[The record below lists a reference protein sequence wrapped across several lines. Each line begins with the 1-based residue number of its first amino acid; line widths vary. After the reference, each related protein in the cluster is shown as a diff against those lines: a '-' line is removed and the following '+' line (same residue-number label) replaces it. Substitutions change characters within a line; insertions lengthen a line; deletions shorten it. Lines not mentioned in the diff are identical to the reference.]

1 MAAGKTPDVPSK
13 ELTGKLT
20 GKLSGDHVA
29 DLAEFDGIRVRGARE
44 HNLKNIH
51 VEIPRN
57 KITVITG
64 LSGSGK
70 SSIAFDTI
78 YAEGQRRYVD
88 SLSTYARNFLDKL
101 KKPDVDSIV
110 GLSPAIA
117 IDQKSVGL
125 NPRST
130 VGTVT
135 EVYDYLRLLYAK
147 VGTPH
152 CPIHHIPVAGQT
164 PDQIIDD
171 VMKMASGSRIIVLS
185 PFVQGKKGEFLNDF
199 QKFVKRG
206 FVSAKIDGAYVE
218 LESAKKLTKTKS
230 HDIDIVI
237 DKIVMKPDI
246 RGRLAESIHTA
257 IQHGGGRVAIERADK
272 TSERKTYSIHSA
284 CPICGFGFPE
294 IEPRFFSFNNPRG
307 ACKTCNGL
315 GTIDIEEIEQV
326 QYQSGDEPR
335 MVQNV
340 KYKISEKIAHKTEE
354 DDEGEVDELAIRV
367 CPECL
372 GTRLA
377 EGPRN
382 VLIAGKAI
390 TQLANLSAIELRE
403 TLQSSEWS
411 SRGQQIAEKILK
423 QIDSRLNYMIRVGT
437 GYLSMDRPTRTLSG
451 GEAQRIRLA
460 TQVGSSLIGVL
471 YVLDEPSIGLHPRD
485 HHRLLDILR
494 DLKDLGN
501 TILMVEHDEDTIRS
515 ADYLI
520 DIGPRAGLLGGSVIA
535 AGTPQQIQ
543 DEPNSITGGYLS
555 GRLSIPVPA
564 KRRKGSGASL
574 KITGASGNNL
584 KDVDL
589 EIPLGT
595 FTAVTGVSGS
605 GKSTLIMD
613 TLYRILANHFY
624 KAKWEISPY
633 KSVKGLDA
641 IDKVIDINQNPIGR
655 TPRSTPAT
663 YVGLF
668 PLIRD
673 LYANLPDSKVRGY
686 APGRFSFNVKGGRCE
701 NCQGGGMLRVEM
713 HFMSDVFVE
722 CDACQGRRYNRET
735 LAVRYKDKSIADVL
749 GMSVGEAL
757 EFFQN
762 HPHIRRKLETLNQV
776 GLDYMRLGQSSTTL
790 SGGEAQRV
798 KLSKELSKRGTGK
811 TMYILDEPTTGLHF
825 ADIAKLIELLQALVE
840 QGNTVLVIEHNL
852 DVVKSVDYVID
863 LGPDGGR
870 AGGEIVAVGT
880 PEMIAK
886 SKRSETARF
895 LKPLLSPAARTSPTI
910 QL

>member
-1 MAAGKTPDVPSK
+1 MSKKAAESESK
-13 ELTGKLT
+13 RAKGEWRPPT
-20 GKLSGDHVA
+20 SGDA
-29 DLAEFDGIRVRGARE
+29 YEGIRVKGARE
-44 HNLKNIH
+44 HNLKNIS

-57 KITVITG
+57 QITVITG

-88 SLSTYARNFLDKL
+88 SLSTYARNFLDRL

-147 VGTPH
+147 TGTAY
-152 CPIHHIPVAGQT
+152 CPTHHVPVAGQSPNT
-164 PDQIIDD
+164 IVSEILKMKNGEKII
-171 VMKMASGSRIIVLS
+171 ILS
-185 PFVQGKKGEFLNDF
+185 PFAEGKKGEFLNDF
-199 QKFVKRG
+199 QKWLRRG
-206 FVSAKIDGAYVE
+206 FVSAKVDGAYVD
-218 LESAKKLTKTKS
+218 LDKAKKLTKTKA

-237 DKIVMKPDI
+237 DKLVIKDGI
-246 RGRLAESIHTA
+246 KTRLAESVNTA
-257 IQHGGGRVAIERADK
+257 IQHGNGRVVIEK
-272 TSERKTYSIHSA
+272 LNGERINYSIDTA
-284 CPICGFGFPE
+284 CPICGFNFPE

-307 ACKTCNGL
+307 ACKTCHGL
-315 GTIDIEEIEQV
+315 GTIDIEEIEDSKWEGGDNPRTV
-326 QYQSGDEPR
+326 QT
-335 MVQNV
+335 V
-340 KYKISEKIAHKTEE
+340 KYRVSEKLAQKTEE
-354 DDEGEVDELAIRV
+354 EEDGEIDQLAISE
-367 CPECL
+367 CPDCK
-372 GTRLA
+372 GTRLREEA
-377 EGPRN
+377 RN

-390 TQLANLSAIELRE
+390 TQLASLSAVELRE
-403 TLQSSEWS
+403 TLQKNEWS
-411 SRGQQIAEKILK
+411 ARGELIAEKILK

-437 GYLSMDRPTRTLSG
+437 GYLSLDRPTRTLSG

-460 TQVGSSLIGVL
+460 TQVGSSLVGVL

-494 DLKDLGN
+494 DIRELGN

-515 ADYLI
+515 ADHII
-520 DIGPRAGLLGGSVIA
+520 DIGPRAGVLGGEVIA
-535 AGTPQQIQ
+535 AGTPQEI
-543 DEPNSITGGYLS
+543 EKVPESVTGQYLS
-555 GRLSIPVPA
+555 GAVKIPVPPE
-564 KRRKGSGASL
+564 RRKGNGKAIRLEGA
-574 KITGASGNNL
+574 TGNNL
-584 KDVDL
+584 QNVSL
-589 EIPLGT
+589 EIPLGM
-595 FTAVTGVSGS
+595 FTAITGVSGS

-613 TLYRILANHFY
+613 TLYRILSNHFY
-624 KAKWEISPY
+624 ASKWEISPY
-633 KSVKGLDA
+633 EKITGLDA

-673 LYANLPDSKVRGY
+673 LYASLPDSKVRGY

-701 NCQGGGMLRVEM
+701 NCQGGGMIRVEM

-722 CDACQGRRYNRET
+722 CDVCQGRRYTRET
-735 LAVRYKDKSIADVL
+735 LAIRYKEKSIADVL
-749 GMSVGEAL
+749 EMPVGEAL

-762 HPHIRRKLETLNQV
+762 HTNIRRKLETLNRV
-776 GLDYMRLGQSSTTL
+776 GLDYMTLGQSSTTL

-811 TMYILDEPTTGLHF
+811 TLYILDEPTTGLHF
-825 ADIAKLIELLQALVE
+825 ADIAKLIELLQELVD
-840 QGNTVLVIEHNL
+840 QGNSVVVIEHNM
-852 DVVKSVDYVID
+852 DVVKSVDHVID
-863 LGPDGGR
+863 LGPDGGVG
-870 AGGEIVAVGT
+870 GGEIVAKGT
-880 PEMIAK
+880 PEQVAK

-895 LKPLLSPAARTSPTI
+895 LQQML
-910 QL
+910 Q

>member
-1 MAAGKTPDVPSK
+1 MAAGIGPQKNEHEVPPD
-13 ELTGKLT
+13 
-20 GKLSGDHVA
+20 
-29 DLAEFDGIRVRGARE
+29 FDGIRVKGARE
-44 HNLKNIH
+44 HNLKNVH

-152 CPIHHIPVAGQT
+152 CPTHHIPVAGQT

-171 VMKMASGSRIIVLS
+171 VMKMAAGSRLIVLS

-199 QKFVKRG
+199 QKFIKRG

-237 DKIVMKPDI
+237 DKIVMKPEV
-246 RGRLAESIHTA
+246 RGRLAESIHMA

-272 TSERKTYSIHSA
+272 TLERKTYSIHSA
-284 CPICGFGFPE
+284 CPVCGFGFPE

-340 KYKISEKIAHKTEE
+340 KYRISDKIAHKTEE
-354 DDEGEVDELAIRV
+354 DEDGEVDELAIRM

-403 TLQSSEWS
+403 TLQASEWS
-411 SRGQQIAEKILK
+411 SRGQLIAEKILK
-423 QIDSRLNYMIRVGT
+423 QIDSRLNYLIRVGT

-543 DEPNSITGGYLS
+543 DEPSSITGGYLS
-555 GRLSIPVPA
+555 GRLSIPVPK

-574 KITGASGNNL
+574 KVTGATGNNL

-633 KSVKGLDA
+633 KTVKGLDA
-641 IDKVIDINQNPIGR
+641 LDKVIDINQNPIGR

-722 CDACQGRRYNRET
+722 CDVCQGRRYNRET
-735 LAVRYKDKSIADVL
+735 LAIRYKDKSIADVL

-762 HPHIRRKLETLNQV
+762 HSHIRRKLETLNQV

-852 DVVKSVDYVID
+852 DVVKSVDHVID

-895 LKPLLSPAARTSPTI
+895 LKPLLTPRI
-910 QL
+910 

>member
-1 MAAGKTPDVPSK
+1 MATLPND
-13 ELTGKLT
+13 
-20 GKLSGDHVA
+20 D
-29 DLAEFDGIRVRGARE
+29 FDGIRVKGARE
-44 HNLKNIH
+44 HNLKNIS

-57 KITVITG
+57 QITVITG

-147 VGTPH
+147 VGTPF
-152 CPIHHIPVAGQT
+152 CPTHHVPVEGQT

-171 VMKMASGSRIIVLS
+171 VLKMPQGSRIIVLS
-185 PFVQGKKGEFLNDF
+185 PFAQGKKGEFLNDF
-199 QKFVKRG
+199 QKFIKRG
-206 FVSAKIDGAYVE
+206 FVSAKIDGAYLE
-218 LESAKKLTKTKS
+218 LEGAKKLAKTKA

-237 DKIVMKPDI
+237 DKIVLKDGV

-257 IQHGGGRVAIERADK
+257 IQHGEGRVTIERADK
-272 TSERKTYSIHSA
+272 SSERKTYSIHSA
-284 CPICGFGFPE
+284 CPVCGFGFPE

-315 GTIDIEEIEQV
+315 GTVDIEEIEQV

-335 MVQNV
+335 MVQNI
-340 KYKISEKIAHKTEE
+340 KYRLSDKVAHKTEE
-354 DDEGEVDELAIRV
+354 DEEGEVDELAISE
-367 CPECL
+367 CPECH

-390 TQLANLSAIELRE
+390 TQLASLSAVELRE
-403 TLQSSEWS
+403 TLQGSEWS
-411 SRGQQIAEKILK
+411 SRGQLIADKILK

-437 GYLSMDRPTRTLSG
+437 GYLSLDRPTRTLSG

-460 TQVGSSLIGVL
+460 TQVGSSLVGVL

-501 TILMVEHDEDTIRS
+501 TILMVEHDEDTMRA
-515 ADYLI
+515 ADHLI
-520 DIGPRAGLLGGSVIA
+520 DIGPRAGALGGFVIA
-535 AGTPQQIQ
+535 SGTPDQISASK
-543 DEPNSITGGYLS
+543 ESVTGGYLS
-555 GRLSIPVPA
+555 GRLKIPVP
-564 KRRKGSGASL
+564 KTRRKGSGLSL
-574 KITGASGNNL
+574 KLTGASGNNL
-584 KDVDL
+584 HDVDI

-595 FTAVTGVSGS
+595 FTAITGVSGS

-613 TLYRILANHFY
+613 TLYRILSNHFY
-624 KAKWEISPY
+624 NSKWEISPY
-633 KSVKGLDA
+633 KSIKGLENV
-641 IDKVIDINQNPIGR
+641 DKVIDINQNPIGR

-673 LYANLPDSKVRGY
+673 LYAALPDSKVRGY

-701 NCQGGGMLRVEM
+701 NCQGGGLLRVEM

-722 CDACQGRRYNRET
+722 CDVCQGRRYNRET
-735 LAVRYKDKSIADVL
+735 MAIRYKDKSIADVL
-749 GMSVGEAL
+749 AMSVAEAL
-757 EFFQN
+757 EFFSN
-762 HPHIRRKLETLNQV
+762 HTNIRRKLETLNQV

-811 TMYILDEPTTGLHF
+811 TLYILDEPTTGLHF
-825 ADIAKLIELLQALVE
+825 ADIAKLIELLQELVN

-852 DVVKSVDYVID
+852 DVVKSVDYVVD

-895 LKPLLSPAARTSPTI
+895 LKPLLGGTSSNRP
-910 QL
+910 LEV

>member
-1 MAAGKTPDVPSK
+1 MPSNKTTTD
-13 ELTGKLT
+13 
-20 GKLSGDHVA
+20 
-29 DLAEFDGIRVRGARE
+29 FDGIKVKGARE

-57 KITVITG
+57 QITVITG

-152 CPIHHIPVAGQT
+152 CPIHHVPVAGQN
-164 PDQIIDD
+164 PNQIVDD
-171 VMKMASGSRIIVLS
+171 ILKMPAGTRLIVLA
-185 PFVQGKKGEFLNDF
+185 PYAVQKKGEFLNDF
-199 QKFVKRG
+199 QKFMKRG
-206 FVSAKIDGAYVE
+206 FVSAKVDGAYIE
-218 LESAKKLTKTKS
+218 LEGAKKLAKTKA
-230 HDIDIVI
+230 HDVDIVI
-237 DKIVMKPDI
+237 DKIVIKDGI
-246 RGRLAESIHTA
+246 RGRLAESVNTA
-257 IQHGGGRVAIERADK
+257 IQHGNGRVTVERADK
-272 TSERKTYSIHSA
+272 GQERKTYSIHSA
-284 CPICGFGFPE
+284 CPVCGFSFPE

-315 GTIDIEEIEQV
+315 GTVDIEEVEQV
-326 QYQSGDEPR
+326 QYQAGDEPR
-335 MVQNV
+335 TVQNV
-340 KYKISEKIAHKTEE
+340 KYRISAKIAHKTEE
-354 DDEGEVDELAIRV
+354 DEEGEVDELAIRV
-367 CPECL
+367 CPDCL

-390 TQLANLSAIELRE
+390 TQLAALSAIELRE
-403 TLQSSEWS
+403 LLSTSAWS
-411 SRGQQIAEKILK
+411 ARGQIIAEKILK

-437 GYLSMDRPTRTLSG
+437 GYLSLDRPTRTLSG

-460 TQVGSSLIGVL
+460 TQVGSSLVGVL

-515 ADYLI
+515 ADHI
-520 DIGPRAGLLGGSVIA
+520 VDIGPRAGALGGSVIA
-535 AGTPQQIQ
+535 AGTPAEIQ
-543 DEPNSITGGYLS
+543 KVPESVTGGYLS
-555 GRLSIPVPA
+555 GRLEIPVPK
-564 KRRKGSGASL
+564 KRRKGNGQSL
-574 KITGASGNNL
+574 KLTGASGNNL
-584 KDVDL
+584 KDVSI

-595 FTAVTGVSGS
+595 FTAITGVSGS

-633 KSVKGLDA
+633 KDIKGLDH

-673 LYANLPDSKVRGY
+673 LYAALPDSKVRGY

-701 NCQGGGMLRVEM
+701 NCQGAGMLRVEM

-722 CDACQGRRYNRET
+722 CDVCQGRRYNRET
-735 LAVRYKDKSIADVL
+735 LAIRYKEKSIADVL
-749 GMSVGEAL
+749 NMSVIEAL

-762 HPHIRRKLETLNQV
+762 HSHIRRKLETLNQV

-811 TMYILDEPTTGLHF
+811 TLYILDEPTTGLHF
-825 ADIAKLIELLQALVE
+825 ADIAKLIELLQALVD

-852 DVVKSVDYVID
+852 DVVKNCDHVID

-880 PEMIAK
+880 PEVIAK
-886 SKRSETARF
+886 TKRSETARF
-895 LKPLLSPAARTSPTI
+895 LQPLLK
-910 QL
+910 